1 MTGPLTF
8 MIRLLMDESGATAIE
23 YGLLVGLISVVIT
36 GAVVLIG
43 SGIETVFTIIGTCVA
58 GMNPASCP

>member
-1 MTGPLTF
+1 MTEPLTY
-8 MIRLLMDESGATAIE
+8 MVRLLINESGATAIE
-23 YGLLVGLISVVIT
+23 YGLMAGLIALVIVGT
-36 GAVVLIG
+36 VILIG